1 MERDRFI
8 KSVINEKPSSQ
19 ESNKE
24 TSTPTNLNQK
34 PEPMTSSAKSAT
46 TAKEHKKSAQ
56 ELMNNYFAST
66 PSRKPSEQRARNT
79 PKMTKFQGS
88 NTPVRTRPVSLFVH
102 SDSNK
107 GSAASEVSGLA
118 LPTLGGSSNVRRSN
132 SMRKLEGGMAGS
144 LAGGQSLQE
153 RISNVLTSPSAS
165 SQNTPPSAT
174 TPGTSRPSFIG
185 FVSKT

>member
-24 TSTPTNLNQK
+24 TSTPTNLNK
-34 PEPMTSSAKSAT
+34 PEPVTSSVKSAT
-46 TAKEHKKSAQ
+46 TTTTKEQKKSAQ

-144 LAGGQSLQE
+144 VAGGQSLQE

-165 SQNTPPSAT
+165 SQNTSPSAT
-174 TPGTSRPSFIG
+174 TPGTSLPS
-185 FVSKT
+185 

>member
-24 TSTPTNLNQK
+24 TSTPTNLNK
-34 PEPMTSSAKSAT
+34 PEPVTSSVKAAT
-46 TAKEHKKSAQ
+46 TTKEHKKSAQ

-66 PSRKPSEQRARNT
+66 ASRKPSEQRARNT

-88 NTPVRTRPVSLFVH
+88 NTPVRTRPVGLFVH
-102 SDSNK
+102 SDNNK

-118 LPTLGGSSNVRRSN
+118 LPTLGGSSNVRSSN

-165 SQNTPPSAT
+165 SQNTSPSAT
-174 TPGTSRPSFIG
+174 TPGTSLPS
-185 FVSKT
+185 